1 MRRGW
6 NGGIP
11 ALAEELARLK
21 PDVIVTAGCFQ
32 ATEAARQATT
42 TIPIVMT
49 TGADPVSL
57 GLVTSLARPGG
68 NITGMTK
75 ITSALAASA
84 SSSSVS
90 SCPSSP
96 AWPSSG
102 T

>member
-49 TGADPVSL
+49 TAPIPSAWAW
-57 GLVTSLARPGG
+57 SRAWPGRAG
-68 NITGMTK
+68 T
-75 ITSALAASA
+75 
-84 SSSSVS
+84 
-90 SCPSSP
+90 SP
-96 AWPSSG
+96 A
-102 T
+102 